1 MCLKLESMLAF
12 RGTNA
17 VAGRFVVGLPTG
29 NVSSMFTIIAPCKS
43 RSIQVLLGQEGPTGP
58 EIQRVAVALTGC
70 HFTLDRAESLRRET
84 AGSLPNPPLVI
95 LLLGLPNARL

>member
-29 NVSSMFTIIAPCKS
+29 KVSSMFTIIAARKS
-43 RSIQVLLGQEGPTGP
+43 RSIQVLL
-58 EIQRVAVALTGC
+58 
-70 HFTLDRAESLRRET
+70 S
-84 AGSLPNPPLVI
+84 
-95 LLLGLPNARL
+95 